1 MIKKILGKYL
11 LQELISFIQEN
22 KKLKLFKNN
31 SYFLKNLDLSIYDY
45 KVYFFQ
51 KKIQKYTCFDI
62 YDYYI
67 EFFKNC
73 SIDENK
79 EKLNLLFFDCLS
91 KNINFELN
99 ILDKNFD
106 LIINNPYFKKNVRIN
121 MDGLSN
127 IKDYFNNKIPKL
139 LLIKNNKL
147 TDKAI
152 KVFKDIFNLF
162 STNGNMNKI
171 QGARFVS
178 SIIGIQVNKDSK
190 YVNNLFSKYDIDNDG
205 LLSFEDLINFYL
217 DLIINKIDRVW
228 EHLYLLG
235 YNNLLEKYKEIDY
248 NYILNFNEEFEGI
261 SSMNLMKILKEKIN
275 KLSLLMKVD
284 KIFFYFFRNKRIFEN
299 LKIIEISNYNLN
311 QMINLNIICP
321 NINELNLKIIEQ
333 DLKNNNLNDINGI
346 NNIFPNMT
354 ILIIEIKI
362 KFNLFNLLKTL
373 QNSKIEHLKI
383 YFVNFDNDYYKF
395 NNKILLE
402 KIKNLEIEIN
412 GVNINKFLFHFFNY
426 IELPYLREYIINID
440 LNEISN
446 QSLISNNNDYN
457 IINQFI
463 IQTVNNKDKF
473 NLKSFFFLPNKLR
486 LIRYLQLNFKYFF
499 YVYKKKRGFNYL
511 FKFNMNNINEFKQ
524 YYSNLDLSIDES
536 EIIKYKKIDIKGIS
550 YRNERNIIEI
560 IEKKDINLC
569 DIYCNLN
576 QKQYFIKS
584 ISNLRTIYSEK
595 EIQTNML
602 ILNKSINGN
611 DNFNNLKYIN
621 LNIGN
626 INDIYVINFLF
637 KLIKKKKLKSLI
649 LRLNPNIFNQLITF
663 LLQFIEY
670 SKSLKIINITQ
681 NIENPKYNLN
691 SKIILKQFP
700 KLNERKYYFDEFI
713 IGNQI
718 LVSKKQYSIII
729 YEIKKK
735 YLGEQIKILGN
746 ENKEI
751 LQKCIIYL
759 NNKEINS
766 TDYIFSKEGKY
777 KFKFIFKENIKNMSY
792 MFYNCSSLNSL
803 DLSNFNTNNVTK
815 MSYMFYNCHSLTSLN
830 LSNFNT
836 NNVTNMSGMFSD
848 CSSLTSLNL
857 SNFNT
862 NNVTNM
868 SNFFAFC
875 TSLTSL
881 DLSNFNTNNV
891 TNMSHMFYKC
901 SFLTS
906 LDLSNFITTNVKDMS
921 YMFSDCSFLSIL
933 NISNF
938 NIEKV
943 NDMRYM
949 FANCLSLSNLN
960 LYNFKH
966 NDISKLN
973 GMFSDC
979 HSLTSL
985 NISNFNTNN
994 VINMNDMFY
1003 YCSSLH
1009 SLDLSNFNTNNVTD
1023 MSNMFSYCSSLT
1035 SLNLSNFNT
1044 NNVTNMSGMFSD
1056 CSSLT
1061 SLNLSNFNTNNVTN
1075 MSGMFSDCSS
1085 LTSLNL
1091 SNFNT
1096 NNVTK
1101 LTYMFYN
1108 CSSLTFLDLSN
1119 FNTNKIKN
1127 MNWMFSDLNMNC
1139 KIITNNKKI
1148 LRQLK

>member
-127 IKDYFNNKIPKL
+127 IKDFFNNKIPKL

-178 SIIGIQVNKDSK
+178 SIISIQVNKDSK

-299 LKIIEISNYNLN
+299 LKIIEISSYNLN

-354 ILIIEIKI
+354 IFIIEIKI

-777 KFKFIFKENIKNMSY
+777 KFKFIFKENIKNLSY

-815 MSYMFYNCHSLTSLN
+815 MSYMFYNCSSLTFLN

-848 CSSLTSLNL
+848 CSSITSLNL

-1061 SLNLSNFNTNNVTN
+1061 SLNLSNFNTNNVT
-1075 MSGMFSDCSS
+1075 
-1085 LTSLNL
+1085 
-1091 SNFNT
+1091 
-1096 NNVTK
+1096 K

>member
-299 LKIIEISNYNLN
+299 LKIIEISSYNLN

-486 LIRYLQLNFKYFF
+486 LIRYLQLDFKYFF

-576 QKQYFIKS
+576 LKQYFIKS

-777 KFKFIFKENIKNMSY
+777 KFKFIFKENIKNLSY

-815 MSYMFYNCHSLTSLN
+815 MSYMFYNCSSLTSLN

-848 CSSLTSLNL
+848 CSSITSLNL

-938 NIEKV
+938 N
-943 NDMRYM
+943 
-949 FANCLSLSNLN
+949 
-960 LYNFKH
+960 
-966 NDISKLN
+966 
-973 GMFSDC
+973 
-979 HSLTSL
+979 
-985 NISNFNTNN
+985 TNN

-1023 MSNMFSYCSSLT
+1023 MSNMFSY
-1035 SLNLSNFNT
+1035 
-1044 NNVTNMSGMFSD
+1044 